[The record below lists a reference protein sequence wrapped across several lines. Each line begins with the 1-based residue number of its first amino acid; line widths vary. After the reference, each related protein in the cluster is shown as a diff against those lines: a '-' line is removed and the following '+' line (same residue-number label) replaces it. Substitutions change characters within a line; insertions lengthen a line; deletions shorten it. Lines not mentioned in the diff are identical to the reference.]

1 MSLIVVSQPVGTLRL
16 ERFMSVSEREE
27 AERVRRANCC
37 KRRLCIYCTRI
48 ILDDS
53 GVCEWCKKA
62 FDEGKQDSHPPC
74 TPSTRCIICAECEAK
89 ILDRQKEKDT
99 RVAEK
104 WCKDGWG
111 HLIND
116 SAGLKCSMPG
126 HEVAQAIREAE

>member
-74 TPSTRCIICAECEAK
+74 TPSTRCIICAECEGRIVERERERCAG
-89 ILDRQKEKDT
+89 
-99 RVAEK
+99 VAEK
-104 WCKDGWG
+104 YGENIGDYEFQASERGTA
-111 HLIND
+111 D
-116 SAGLKCSMPG
+116 SI
-126 HEVAQAIREAE
+126 AQAILKAP